1 MNKLMGFYELKELAI
16 PTIPWKQYKPGVEL
30 SDKYLWT
37 IRSAVFRG
45 DDLNLPRLVGKKADE
60 AMSFAND
67 LYKRL
72 NDNGIVVYYPY
83 FIANKSGTLNVYLD
97 KIVIEAVKDDLW
109 NLVTNQDLDVSLIF
123 DNQNNILSSYGDL
136 SFLNDEEI
144 QLLLKYAK
152 KISAI
157 YKNELLEGN
166 TILLEWSFASSCN
179 LNKEP
184 IDDPYLVFYEVR
196 TTK

>member
-1 MNKLMGFYELKELAI
+1 M
-16 PTIPWKQYKPGVEL
+16 Q
-30 SDKYLWT
+30 
-37 IRSAVFRG
+37 
-45 DDLNLPRLVGKKADE
+45 
-60 AMSFAND
+60 
-67 LYKRL
+67 
-72 NDNGIVVYYPY
+72 
-83 FIANKSGTLNVYLD
+83 
-97 KIVIEAVKDDLW
+97 
-109 NLVTNQDLDVSLIF
+109 
-123 DNQNNILSSYGDL
+123 
-136 SFLNDEEI
+136 
-144 QLLLKYAK
+144 K